1 MHHKLNTRKKMPNE
15 EWEYIIRSFRQ
26 LGGIAENVELR
37 EGQFG
42 RGVFT
47 SNSERKSTIMT
58 PKNVLIKRKN
68 AELNEGKITIK
79 PDPSTS
85 KEAREFA
92 EYYYNQLSWGKGGN
106 SDSQSF
112 LKQITSLSTPIKN
125 ALARH
130 RFIDKRLLN
139 YKDNMETL
147 LERFIDERAFQF
159 KGESVLVPMLELVNH
174 SNYSPPFRVTQNG
187 LETPPGNTK
196 SPELLHKYSGKNS
209 PMSLWRSYGFTAVSI
224 VAYSIPFEI
233 KINQSSI
240 LFRCFGQ
247 QEAAKDETNLRQ
259 ANAHLVS
266 IDSFPV
272 GCQSPNL
279 PLTHLISTLSHARI
293 NLDTAKSLMRFIQT
307 LNINTREQILN
318 DLQTQKEL
326 KEIELS
332 KALKYEI
339 ELIKASLMATEA
351 S

>member
-1 MHHKLNTRKKMPNE
+1 MPNE
-15 EWEYIIRSFRQ
+15 EWKYAVKSFRQ
-26 LGGIAENVELR
+26 LGGIAENIELR

-47 SNSERKSTIMT
+47 KKPDQKPTIMT

-68 AELNEGKITIK
+68 VELDKGKIAIK
-79 PDPSTS
+79 SDPNTS
-85 KEAREFA
+85 NTAKEFA
-92 EYYYNQLSWGKGGN
+92 EYYYNQLSWGNGGN
-106 SDSQSF
+106 ADSQSF
-112 LKQITSLSTPIKN
+112 LKQITSLSTSVKD
-125 ALARH
+125 ALAKH

-187 LETPPGNTK
+187 LKTPPGNPG
-196 SPELLHKYSGKNS
+196 SSEILHKYSGKNS
-209 PMSLWRSYGFTAVSI
+209 PMSLWRSYGFTTRSI

-233 KINQSSI
+233 TINQASI

-247 QEAAKDETNLRQ
+247 QEAARDKTNFRQ
-259 ANAHLVS
+259 VNPQLVS

-272 GCQSPNL
+272 GCQSPTL
-279 PLTHLISTLSHARI
+279 PLAHLISTLSHSRI
-293 NLDTAKSLMRFIQT
+293 NLDTTKSLMRFIQT
-307 LNINTREQILN
+307 LNINAREQILN
-318 DLQTQKEL
+318 DLQTQK
-326 KEIELS
+326 KIKAIELS

-339 ELIKASLMATEA
+339 ELIQGSLKATEA

>member
-1 MHHKLNTRKKMPNE
+1 MPNE
-15 EWEYIIRSFRQ
+15 EWEYIVRSFRQ
-26 LGGIAENVELR
+26 LGGIAENIELR

-47 SNSERKSTIMT
+47 KNPEQKPTIMT

-68 AELNEGKITIK
+68 VELDKGKIAIK
-79 PDPSTS
+79 HDLNTS
-85 KEAREFA
+85 NTAKEFA
-92 EYYYNQLSWGKGGN
+92 EYYYNQLSWGNGGN
-106 SDSQSF
+106 ADSQSF
-112 LKQITSLSTPIKN
+112 LKQITSLSTPVKN
-125 ALARH
+125 ALAKH

-174 SNYSPPFRVTQNG
+174 SNYHPPFRVTQNG
-187 LETPPGNTK
+187 LITPPGNPEC
-196 SPELLHKYSGKNS
+196 SELLHKYSGKNS
-209 PMSLWRSYGFTAVSI
+209 PMSLWRSYGFTSKSI

-233 KINQSSI
+233 TINQASI
-240 LFRCFGQ
+240 SFRCFGQ
-247 QEAAKDETNLRQ
+247 QEAATDETNFRQ
-259 ANAHLVS
+259 VNPQLVS

-272 GCQSPNL
+272 GCQSPTL
-279 PLTHLISTLSHARI
+279 PLVHLISTLSHSRI

-307 LNINTREQILN
+307 LNINIREQILN

-326 KEIELS
+326 KVIELS
-332 KALKYEI
+332 KALNYEI
-339 ELIKASLMATEA
+339 ELIQASLEATEI